1 MSKTLPNTSKSKQ
14 KQINCN
20 QEQIIVITLTKS
32 CKKKKKNTINMNN
45 PIKSQ
50 ILIWVCGSWG
60 KRKEEDGLVEVSRVG
75 RGQGMGWWEWGMGRW
90 SGLGLVW
97 MMRVS
102 SLGLLSLSLSL
113 SVWESKKSNLKVN
126 QICNPFCGL
135 RGEFYSQ
142 SLKFSVW
149 LYFTC
154 APKHASGCKI
164 FSQFFLHPKQTR
176 PK

>member
-1 MSKTLPNTSKSKQ
+1 
-14 KQINCN
+14 
-20 QEQIIVITLTKS
+20 
-32 CKKKKKNTINMNN
+32 MNN

-75 RGQGMGWWEWGMGRW
+75 RGQGMGWWGWGMGRR

-113 SVWESKKSNLKVN
+113 SVCESKKSNLKVN

-154 APKHASGCKI
+154 APKHAFGCKI